1 MSVVTRRALVRQ
13 LTDGDPTL
21 SARAIAGQIGVS
33 KDTVR
38 RDLDEIRREDSQ
50 AAPESPGAAPE
61 GASDRDR
68 LVLPLDDELR
78 QALAVLR
85 ATRNGPDTDA
95 SNRAAARAA
104 IRAMADIV
112 LEAGPLPA
120 PGTSTTSIREGS
132 RP

>member
-1 MSVVTRRALVRQ
+1 MSVATRRALVRQ
-13 LTDGDPTL
+13 LTDGDPAL

-50 AAPESPGAAPE
+50 AAQEMATAAPE

-112 LEAGPLPA
+112 K
-120 PGTSTTSIREGS
+120 EGGRS
-132 RP
+132 